1 MSEFQAV
8 LSHPVVVGTIT
19 GFVGA
24 ARVDYL
30 AFQNA
35 KSLDEM
41 LAYSWKVALW
51 RWFQGAVG
59 GAVVARELDFGA

>member
-1 MSEFQAV
+1 MTDWPSV
-8 LSHPVVVGTIT
+8 LRHPVVVGTIT